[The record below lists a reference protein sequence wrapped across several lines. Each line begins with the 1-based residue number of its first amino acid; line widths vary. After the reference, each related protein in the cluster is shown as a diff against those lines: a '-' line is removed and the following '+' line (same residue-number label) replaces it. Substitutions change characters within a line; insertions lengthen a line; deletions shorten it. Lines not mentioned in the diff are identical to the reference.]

1 MVERTDVNETESS
14 VVKIVII
21 LAAIVEAVVI
31 LAAVLFKI
39 YA

>member
-1 MVERTDVNETESS
+1 MVERTDVNEKESS

-31 LAAVLFKI
+31 LAVVLFKV